1 MLFLK
6 LFNESLQFALH
17 AMRVNKLRTFL
28 SLLGVSIGIFAII
41 AVFTFVDALQK
52 SISDSIKSLGDNT
65 LYVQKWPWTFTDPN
79 YAWWKYFKRPLPT
92 IKEMEQLEYRTTSF
106 KTFVFQV
113 VADNQV
119 LKYNSSTAEGATILF
134 ASHDFYQVNAFE
146 LSQGRYFTDI
156 ESAAGRPVCIIGHEI
171 AQNLFPFMN
180 PVGQQLTA
188 RGRKLTIIGVF
199 KKKGDDALG
208 EDFDNLVLAPINY
221 GRNILDLNSES
232 LQPFIYAK
240 GKDNISNDAL
250 VEELR
255 VAMRS
260 VRRLRPMDEDNFAI
274 NESKMLI
281 QSITGIF
288 DVLNIAGW
296 VIGGFSILVGGFGI
310 ANILF
315 VSVKERTNLIGI
327 QKSLGAKNYFIL
339 LQFLFEGVLLCLLGG
354 TMGLLMV
361 YAGTEVLTYMDVLPF
376 PVTLNL
382 ANIVLALTISVQ
394 IGVISGFIPAYTAS
408 QLDPVEAIRSN

>member
-6 LFNESLQFALH
+6 LFKESILFALH

-65 LYVQKWPWTFTDPN
+65 VYVQKWPWTFTDPN

-92 IKEMEQLEYRTTSF
+92 VKEMEELKLRTTNF
-106 KTFVFQV
+106 KAFVFQA
-113 VADNQV
+113 VANDQT
-119 LKYNSSTAEGATILF
+119 LKYQSNSIEGSTMAF
-134 ASHDFYQVNAFE
+134 VSHDFNLVNAFQ
-146 LSQGRYFTDI
+146 LTDGRYFSDI
-156 ESAAGRPVCIIGHEI
+156 ESDAGRAVGIIGYDI
-171 AQNLFPFMN
+171 AQNLFPFSN
-180 PVGQQLTA
+180 PIGKEITA
-188 RGRKLTIIGVF
+188 RGRKVTVIGVF
-199 KKKGDDALG
+199 KKTG
-208 EDFDNLVLAPINY
+208 ENAMGENYDNLLLAPINF
-221 GRNILDLNSES
+221 GRNIVDLKSER

-240 GKDNISNDAL
+240 GKDGFANEELI
-250 VEELR
+250 EELR

-260 VRRLRPMDEDNFAI
+260 VRRLRPLDEDNFAL

-288 DVLNIAGW
+288 DVLQLTGW

-339 LQFLFEGVLLCLLGG
+339 LQFLVEGVLLCLIGGVIGLVLVYGG
-354 TMGLLMV
+354 TEILKS
-361 YAGTEVLTYMDVLPF
+361 MDVLPF
-376 PVTLNL
+376 PVDLTLG
-382 ANIVLALTISVQ
+382 NIVLALTVSTQ
-394 IGVISGFIPAYTAS
+394 IGILAGFIPAYTAS
-408 QLDPVEAIRSN
+408 QLDPVEAIRS

>member
-6 LFNESLQFALH
+6 LFNESFQFALH

-41 AVFTFVDALQK
+41 AVFSFVDALQK

-65 LYVQKWPWTFTDPN
+65 LYVQKWPWTFTDPD

-92 IKEMEQLEYRTTSF
+92 IKEMEELKLRTSSF
-106 KTFVFQV
+106 NVFVFQAV
-113 VADNQV
+113 SNNQT
-119 LKYNSSTAEGATILF
+119 LKYKSYSAEGVDLLF
-134 ASHDFYQVNAFE
+134 ASHEFDEVSAFE
-146 LSQGRYFTDI
+146 LSSGRYFTNI
-156 ESAAGRPVCIIGHEI
+156 ESDAGRQVCIIGHEI
-171 AQNLFPFMN
+171 ATNLFPFSD
-180 PVGQQLTA
+180 PVGQQIIA

-199 KKKGDDALG
+199 KKTGSNAMGQDY
-208 EDFDNLVLAPINY
+208 DNVLLAPINF
-221 GRNILDLNSES
+221 GRNILDLNSER

-240 GKDNISNDAL
+240 GRDGISNDAL
-250 VEELR
+250 VGELR

-260 VRRLRPMDEDNFAI
+260 VRRLHPLDEDNFAI

-354 TMGLLMV
+354 IIGLLLV
-361 YAGTEVLTYMDVLPF
+361 YGGTEILKSMDVLPF
-376 PVTLNL
+376 PVTLTW
-382 ANIVLALTISVQ
+382 ANIVLAMTISVQ
-394 IGVISGFIPAYTAS
+394 IGIISGFVPAYTAS
-408 QLDPVEAIRSN
+408 QLDPVEAIRS

>member
-65 LYVQKWPWTFTDPN
+65 LYIQKWPWTFTDPN
-79 YAWWKYFKRPLPT
+79 YAWWNYYKRPLPNL
-92 IKEMEQLEYRTTSF
+92 KEVEELKLRTTNF
-106 KTFVFQV
+106 KAFVFQAV
-113 VADNQV
+113 SNDQTI
-119 LKYNSSTAEGATILF
+119 KYKSYNIEGCALVF
-134 ASHDFYQVNAFE
+134 ASHDFNLVSAFE
-146 LSQGRYFTDI
+146 LTNGRYFTDI
-156 ESAAGRPVCIIGHEI
+156 ESDAGRAVCIIGHDI
-171 AQNLFPFMN
+171 AQQLFPFTD
-180 PVGQQLTA
+180 PIEKQITA

-199 KKKGDDALG
+199 KKTGENAMGDNY
-208 EDFDNLVLAPINY
+208 DNLVLAPINF
-221 GRNILDLNSES
+221 GRNIVDLKSERV
-232 LQPFIYAK
+232 QPFIYAK
-240 GKDNISNDAL
+240 GKDGTTNDEL

-255 VAMRS
+255 LAMRS
-260 VRRLRPMDEDNFAI
+260 VRRLRPLDDDNFAL

-281 QSITGIF
+281 QSVTGIF
-288 DVLNIAGW
+288 DVLNITGW
-296 VIGGFSILVGGFGI
+296 IIGGFSILVGGFGI

-354 TMGLLMV
+354 TIGLLLV
-361 YAGTEVLTYMDVLPF
+361 YGGTELLKSADVLPF
-376 PVTLNL
+376 PVDLTL
-382 ANIVLALTISVQ
+382 ANIVLAITISIQ
-394 IGVISGFIPAYTAS
+394 IGIISGFIPAYTAS
-408 QLDPVEAIRSN
+408 QLDPVEAIRSS